1 MLVLPM
7 RAALLDGR
15 IYREIGEE
23 PAAMFRALGTVL
35 AAAIAFGLGLMSTD
49 FEGFQDS
56 PTQVFLVAST
66 TMVLG
71 WLLWGTIAYIVGSR
85 ALGGQATHRMLLRSL
100 GIAYA
105 PGIVMVLAG
114 TPGVGG
120 PVSLFGPVWL
130 LASGRVAIRET
141 LGHGSLRALLP
152 SLAGWFVA
160 IVVVPVVFLG
170 PRVSSG
176 G

>member
-1 MLVLPM
+1 MLLLAM

-23 PAAMFRALGTVL
+23 PRAMFRALGTVL
-35 AAAIAFGLGLMSTD
+35 AVAVAFGLGLTNTE
-49 FEGFQDS
+49 FEAFEDS

-120 PVSLFGPVWL
+120 PVSTLGPLWI
-130 LASGRVAIRET
+130 LASGMVAIRET
-141 LGHGSLRALLP
+141 LGHGWLRALLP
-152 SLAGWFVA
+152 SVAGWFVA
-160 IVVVPVVFLG
+160 MVVLRVVFLG
-170 PRVSSG
+170 PTVSSG

>member
-1 MLVLPM
+1 M

-23 PAAMFRALGTVL
+23 PVAMFRALGTVIVV
-35 AAAIAFGLGLMSTD
+35 AIAFGLGLMNTD
-49 FEGFQDS
+49 FEAFEDS
-56 PTQVFLVAST
+56 PMLVLLVAST

-100 GIAYA
+100 GVAYA

-114 TPGVGG
+114 TPWVGG
-120 PVSLFGPVWL
+120 PVSLLGPLWL
-130 LASGRVAIRET
+130 LASGMVAIRET
-141 LGHGSLRALLP
+141 LGQGWLRALLP

-160 IVVVPVVFLG
+160 MVVLPVVFLG